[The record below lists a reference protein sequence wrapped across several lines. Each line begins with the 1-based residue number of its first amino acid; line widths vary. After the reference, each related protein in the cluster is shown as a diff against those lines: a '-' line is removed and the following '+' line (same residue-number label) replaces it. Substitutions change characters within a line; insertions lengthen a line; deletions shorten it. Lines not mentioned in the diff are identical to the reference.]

1 MRCSFFERIIGIVL
15 TALLC
20 FTVTACGSAD
30 SGDNVG
36 ANTVSSNISNP
47 NERFDGYPMAPQ
59 TPEELMKPSTHIM
72 FAMCAGVYMDDKDPE
87 QVLFYFLPIKCVL
100 GELEEVPL
108 GTNLAYY
115 GHEAIL
121 VKGDVNDYQ
130 LDNVYAEGN
139 TYELYLKE
147 NKNDNGEVYYTD
159 LLPYS
164 EVLKFEEVHEFCY
177 DESYVSEL
185 KIEMDD
191 RTADIMK
198 LIDRIENVR
207 K

>member
-1 MRCSFFERIIGIVL
+1 MKKMICLLLVFLVTLPLCACSDTST
-15 TALLC
+15 TANN
-20 FTVTACGSAD
+20 S
-30 SGDNVG
+30 
-36 ANTVSSNISNP
+36 SSNSSTESYYGTEDLIGGGHKP
-47 NERFDGYPMAPQ
+47 RVP
-59 TPEELMKPSTHIM
+59 TPEELMEPATHIM
-72 FAMCAGVYMDDKDPE
+72 FAMCAGVKIDNNDSS
-87 QVLFYFLPIKCVL
+87 QVLFYFLPIKCL
-100 GELEEVPL
+100 MGNLEEVPL

-115 GHEAIL
+115 GYKAIL

>member
-1 MRCSFFERIIGIVL
+1 MKKMICLLLAFLVTLPLCACSD
-15 TALLC
+15 TA
-20 FTVTACGSAD
+20 TTANNS
-30 SGDNVG
+30 
-36 ANTVSSNISNP
+36 SSNSSTESYYGTEDLIGGGQKP
-47 NERFDGYPMAPQ
+47 RVP
-59 TPEELMKPSTHIM
+59 TPEELMEPVTHIM

-115 GHEAIL
+115 GYEAIL
-121 VKGDVNDYQ
+121 VKGDVADYQ
-130 LDNVYAEGN
+130 LDNVYGMGN
-139 TYELYLKE
+139 VYELYLKE
-147 NKNDNGEVYYTD
+147 HKSDNEEVYYTD

-164 EVLKFEEVHEFCY
+164 EVLKFEEAHEFFY

-185 KIEMDD
+185 MVEMDD

-198 LIDRIENVR
+198 IIDRIENGR

>member
-1 MRCSFFERIIGIVL
+1 MKKMICLLLVFLVTLPLCACSDTST
-15 TALLC
+15 TANN
-20 FTVTACGSAD
+20 S
-30 SGDNVG
+30 
-36 ANTVSSNISNP
+36 SSNSSTESYYGTEDLIGGGHKP
-47 NERFDGYPMAPQ
+47 RVP
-59 TPEELMKPSTHIM
+59 TPEELMEPATHIM
-72 FAMCAGVYMDDKDPE
+72 FAMCAGVKIDNNDSS
-87 QVLFYFLPIKCVL
+87 QVLFYFLPIKCL
-100 GELEEVPL
+100 MGNLEEVPL

-115 GHEAIL
+115 GYKAIL

-164 EVLKFEEVHEFCY
+164 EVLKFEEAHEFFY

-185 KIEMDD
+185 MIEIDD

-198 LIDRIENVR
+198 LIDRIENGR